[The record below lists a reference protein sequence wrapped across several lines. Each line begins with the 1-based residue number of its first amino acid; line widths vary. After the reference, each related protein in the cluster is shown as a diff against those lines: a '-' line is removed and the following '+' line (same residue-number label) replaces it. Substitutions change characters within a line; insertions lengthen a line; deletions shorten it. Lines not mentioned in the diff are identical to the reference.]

1 MIQIMEDMF
10 EKIYAGSGLF
20 LIVLA
25 LVNLFAEVGQ
35 LQHVYIFMCV
45 GMFIFFDS
53 LNYFLVDQQS
63 LISGDISLLNG
74 SIFVFV
80 VGVLSAFFAEVYG
93 AYLTGIWPG
102 VFSMSALNMPTI
114 TLVNEIF
121 ETVLVY
127 GILALPAYSIY
138 RILCKVFHAETMLQ
152 NEFGITDFYKY
163 FVHLGLILLTLPFI
177 LVFVDLG
184 LRLAY
189 LMFVLSLLGL
199 LLIIEYFEFRK
210 KGQGT
215 IVNIAYGEMEKF
227 GAVMG
232 ITVLTGFTVSLLT
245 YNQGLWTA
253 EVPFEQLQ
261 LGGTPISMFIIWTL
275 VVWVM
280 ASGINLIS
288 TTELPNFRPD
298 RRSTD
303 NSSDSEDSEK
313 DDSSARKE
321 ESEEA

>member
-1 MIQIMEDMF
+1 MNPVMEDMF

-25 LVNLFAEVGQ
+25 LVNLFAEVGE

-53 LNYFLVDQQS
+53 LNYFLVDQHS

-74 SIFVFV
+74 SMFVFV

-102 VFSMSALNMPTI
+102 VFSMSTLNMPTI

-121 ETVLVY
+121 ETILVY

-152 NEFGITDFYKY
+152 NEFGVTDFYKY
-163 FVHLGLILLTLPFI
+163 FVHLGLLLLALPFI

-184 LRLAY
+184 LSLAY

-232 ITVLTGFTVSLLT
+232 ITVLTGFIISLLT

-288 TTELPNFRPD
+288 TTQMPNFRPD
-298 RRSTD
+298 RRTTD
-303 NSSDSEDSEK
+303 NSADPESSEK
-313 DDSSARKE
+313 DSERSKE
-321 ESEEA
+321 KAEE

>member
-1 MIQIMEDMF
+1 MEDMF

-25 LVNLFAEVGQ
+25 LVNLFAEVGE
-35 LQHVYIFMCV
+35 LRYVYIFMCV

-53 LNYFLVDQQS
+53 LNYFLVDQRS

-74 SIFVFV
+74 GMFVFT

-102 VFSMSALNMPTI
+102 VFSTSALNMQTI

-152 NEFGITDFYKY
+152 NEFGASDFYKY

-184 LRLAY
+184 LSLAY
-189 LMFVLSLLGL
+189 IMFVLSLLGL

-227 GAVMG
+227 GAVMA
-232 ITVLTGFTVSLLT
+232 ITVLTGFIISLLT

-253 EVPFEQLQ
+253 EVPFEQVQ

-288 TTELPNFRPD
+288 TTEMPNFRPD

-303 NSSDSEDSEK
+303 NSGDSEDLEK
-313 DDSSARKE
+313 EDSSDRKE
-321 ESEEA
+321 KSEEA

>member
-1 MIQIMEDMF
+1 MEDLF

-25 LVNLFAEVGQ
+25 LVNLFAEVGE
-35 LQHVYIFMCV
+35 LRHVYIFMCV

-53 LNYFLVDQQS
+53 LNYFLVDQKS

-74 SIFVFV
+74 AIFVFV
-80 VGVLSAFFAEVYG
+80 VGLLSTFFAEVYG

-102 VFSMSALNMPTI
+102 VFSMSSLEMPVVAI
-114 TLVNEIF
+114 INEILQ
-121 ETVLVY
+121 TVLVY
-127 GILALPAYSIY
+127 GILALPSYSIY
-138 RILCKVFHAETMLQ
+138 RILCKVFNAETMLQ
-152 NEFGITDFYKY
+152 NEFGVTDFYKY
-163 FVHLGLILLTLPFI
+163 FVHLGLLLLALPFI
-177 LVFVDLG
+177 LVFIDLG
-184 LRLAY
+184 LNLMY

-232 ITVLTGFTVSLLT
+232 VTVLTGFIVSLLT
-245 YNQGLWTA
+245 YNQGFWTA
-253 EVPFEQLQ
+253 EVPFEHVQ
-261 LGGTPISMFIIWTL
+261 LGGAPVSIFIIWTL

-288 TTELPNFRPD
+288 STSLPHFRPEHKQ
-298 RRSTD
+298 
-303 NSSDSEDSEK
+303 EDT
-313 DDSSARKE
+313 E
-321 ESEEA
+321 ESHNSEEH

>member
-1 MIQIMEDMF
+1 MEDMF

-25 LVNLFAEVGQ
+25 LINLFAEVGQ

-53 LNYFLVDQQS
+53 LNYFLVDQHS

-74 SIFVFV
+74 SLFVFV

-102 VFSMSALNMPTI
+102 VFSMSALNMPAI

-288 TTELPNFRPD
+288 TTQMPNFRPD

-303 NSSDSEDSEK
+303 NSDDLEK
-313 DDSSARKE
+313 DDSSDRKE
-321 ESEEA
+321 GSEEA

>member
-1 MIQIMEDMF
+1 MEDMF

-53 LNYFLVDQQS
+53 LNYFLVDKQS
-63 LISGDISLLNG
+63 LISGGISLLNG

-184 LRLAY
+184 LRLSY
-189 LMFVLSLLGL
+189 VMFVLSLLGL

-232 ITVLTGFTVSLLT
+232 ITVLTGFIVSLLT

-261 LGGTPISMFIIWTL
+261 LGGTPISIFIIWTL

-288 TTELPNFRPD
+288 TTEMPNFRPD

-303 NSSDSEDSEK
+303 NPDDSEK
-313 DDSSARKE
+313 DDSSDRKE
-321 ESEEA
+321 DSEGA